1 MKNKKIYLILLVL
14 LIGGVLLSFSH
25 FHNGDNEVIEEK
37 IEEKIDESI
46 ETTNMLF
53 IDIKGAVKNPGV
65 YKLNEGTVVED
76 AIKIS
81 GGLLENAN
89 TEMINLS
96 KKLFDEMVIII
107 YTNEEINEMK
117 TGPSSVKIVEKE
129 CICPIIEN
137 NACIE
142 NDNKYTNSSTINNQN
157 DSNKISLNTATKEEL
172 MTLNGIGESKANAI
186 IEYRNN
192 NGLFTK
198 IEDITN
204 VSGIGSAVYE
214 KIKDRLTL

>member
-14 LIGGVLLSFSH
+14 LIGGVLFSFSH
-25 FHNGDNEVIEEK
+25 FYNSDNEVIEEK
-37 IEEKIDESI
+37 IEEKIDERI
-46 ETTNMLF
+46 ETSNMLS

-65 YKLNEGTVVED
+65 YKLNEGTIVED
-76 AIKIS
+76 AIRLS

-89 TEMINLS
+89 IEMINLS

-117 TGPSSVKIVEKE
+117 NGSTSVKIVEKE

-142 NDNKYTNSSTINNQN
+142 SDNKYTNSSTINNQN
-157 DSNKISLNTATKEEL
+157 ESDKVSLNTATKEEL

-204 VSGIGSAVYE
+204 VNGIGSAVYE